1 MGRRTLV
8 DDLVD
13 GLLDEILDGKLQ
25 PHEAIPPE
33 ADIAKAY
40 DVSRL
45 TVREAL
51 KALRAQNI
59 LYVKAGRGN
68 LRQPVR
74 KLDRAGRDLQGGFAR
89 ERRRN
94 RSRWA

>member
-13 GLLDEILDGKLQ
+13 GLLDDILDGRLK
-25 PHEAIPPE
+25 PHDALPPE

-45 TVREAL
+45 TAREAL

-59 LYVKAGRGN
+59 LYVKAGRGTFVKP
-68 LRQPVR
+68 RSPP
-74 KLDRAGRDLQGGFAR
+74 GGTPPNMPTR
-89 ERRRN
+89 CGPP
-94 RSRWA
+94 SRT